1 MNAPLLFT
9 SPGMGILFK
18 WTCLLALGWLAH
30 WVLRRHHPRWRLILW
45 RSIFCFGLTLPL
57 LHFFQV
63 PGIKIPIASH
73 TVDTTEFAG
82 SFPPVAAV
90 NPIQPAASM
99 GHPAQAPAA
108 ASSASRSATSPPV
121 SLPPKPIP
129 WDGILLLLWALGCV
143 CGAFRLVRLHL
154 QLCRLRKNACHPSP
168 DLQRLAEQIQV
179 RLNVRR
185 QVDVQISESITS
197 PFVCGLSKPAIIL
210 PPALAHELSPG
221 EIAALLSH
229 EMAHL
234 RQHDL
239 LWCVAWHWMKVFYWF
254 HPLVWQVPS
263 VHNLACEQEADRVA
277 SGDLEQQDSYAQ
289 LLARLALR
297 VLALAAVET
306 ALTLNGSS
314 QIARRLI
321 HLGQKSRRSWNWKH
335 SVAGFG
341 LVGLMFLMT
350 AGCDF
355 SKTVA
360 AGSKTPKPLE
370 FKELLVVVQ
379 DQDGKPIEGATVEP
393 TGFRVKGVRWQDA
406 LGWNK
411 ELFGA
416 PVKAATDSEGKA
428 HVKYPVEGNP
438 VEGDL
443 TGILFLAVSHPEFA
457 PARPEYP
464 VDSPGKPIQLTRGI
478 HLEVSG
484 YFGGDHQPVPEVV
497 PNLSED
503 GLRTED
509 WQKKENGVLAF
520 HKLSVG
526 GHLLQLMGRL
536 TSGEVVYSEAFA
548 FTAEKG
554 KEYNFALEMKP
565 GIRLEG
571 RLDDHAPRP
580 VENGRVLISVRPKEF
595 PASLVLEAGG
605 DLFKKYGYF
614 DCWKSYRLIAEDGSF
629 VFESIPPGEVDVV
642 VHGDGFT
649 SKSIGHVK
657 YRVPVAQGP
666 LADGPQIGI
675 PQPFALAAPITKIE
689 VVTEPTATLQV
700 TAKTKHGK
708 PVEGA
713 TVGLYPQVLRMGGIF
728 GEMRHSSED
737 PFRTLAP
744 LPRLYSATTDVNGLA
759 VIGNVPAAIT
769 RFMELNHP
777 QFQIPL
783 AHEERHRYVHV
794 QFSPGETN
802 KIELTLEPKHNDSI
816 EAVQGASS
824 PSNSANAKTARKTD
838 LLEKAASHQGLT
850 GGDDPAL
857 HKLGDALV
865 HFIRE
870 RDARI
875 FKDEAYVTGDLI
887 WAAFQQSGQ
896 KGPSRQELD
905 DELKVQT
912 QEQMEAARFA
922 AQQMEDAGI
931 DLKNADIQ
939 IQETSVERLQHPG
952 PPGSVVGLIG
962 EQFQLKLAVKT
973 KGKSKNGTP
982 LSGDYI
988 LAASQIMRFADD
1000 WKVMANL
1007 HWYQLP
1013 AGVLDEKTAAKMEF
1027 ENYVAEHGTL
1037 PLQTTVPEIQFTTL
1051 DGEKKM
1057 KLSDL
1062 RGRVVVLDFW
1072 ATWCGPCQEPMAQLQ
1087 TLRQSHPDWQDKV
1100 ALVPLSID
1108 DTLKIVRDHVA
1119 QRGWTNT
1126 FNVWAEDG
1134 GWHSKPATAF
1144 RVKGVPTTYIID
1156 AQGQIIRA
1164 GHPAS
1169 MDISKEVDDLLGKT
1183 PLSSQR
1189 APQ

>member
-1 MNAPLLFT
+1 MNPPVLFT

-30 WVLRRHHPRWRLILW
+30 WVLRRQHPRWRLILW
-45 RSIFCFGLTLPL
+45 RGIFCFGLTLPL

-63 PGIKIPIASH
+63 PGIKIPLAGDTI
-73 TVDTTEFAG
+73 DTTEFAG

-90 NPIQPAASM
+90 KPIQPAASM
-99 GHPAQAPAA
+99 GHPPQTPVG
-108 ASSASRSATSPPV
+108 ASSASKSATFLPASF
-121 SLPPKPIP
+121 PPKPVR
-129 WDGILLLLWALGCV
+129 WDGILLLLWVLGCV

-154 QLCRLRKNACHPSP
+154 QLCRLRKNARPPSP
-168 DLQRLAEQIQV
+168 DLQWLAKQIQI

-185 QVDVQISESITS
+185 QVDVQISEGVTS
-197 PFVCGLSKPAIIL
+197 PFVCGLSNPAIIL
-210 PPALAHELSPG
+210 PPALAQELSLG
-221 EIAALLSH
+221 EIDALPSH

-234 RQHDL
+234 RRHDL
-239 LWCVAWHWMKVFYWF
+239 VWCVAWLWMKVLCWF

-277 SGDLEQQDSYAQ
+277 AGHLAEQDSYAQ

-297 VLALAAVET
+297 VLALPAVET
-306 ALTLNGSS
+306 ELTLNGSS

-321 HLGQKSRRSWNWKH
+321 HLGQKSGRAWNWKH
-335 SVAGFG
+335 SAAGFG
-341 LVGLMFLMT
+341 LVGSLFLVT

-355 SKTVA
+355 SKTAA
-360 AGSKTPKPLE
+360 AGSKTPTPVE

-379 DQDGKPIEGATVEP
+379 DQDGKPIEGATIEP
-393 TGFRVKGVRWQDA
+393 TGFRVKGVRWHDA
-406 LGWNK
+406 LGWNQ

-416 PVKAATDSEGKA
+416 PVKAITDGEGKA
-428 HVKYPVEGNP
+428 YVKYPVEGLP
-438 VEGDL
+438 EEKDL
-443 TGILFLAVSHPEFA
+443 TGILFLAVSHPEYA
-457 PARPEYP
+457 PARPEYS

-484 YFGGDHQPVPEVV
+484 YLGGEHQPVPEVV
-497 PNLSED
+497 PNLSEE

-509 WQKKENGVLAF
+509 WQKKENGVLAL
-520 HKLSVG
+520 HKLSAG
-526 GHLLQLMGRL
+526 GHLVQLMGRL
-536 TSGEVVYSEAFA
+536 PSGEVVYSEAFA

-571 RLDDHAPRP
+571 RIDDHAPRP

-595 PASLVLEAGG
+595 PAWLVPEDAG
-605 DLFKKYGYF
+605 DLFRKYGYF
-614 DCWKSYRLIAEDGSF
+614 DFWRSYRPIAEDGSF
-629 VFESIPPGEVDVV
+629 VFESIPPGEVDVI
-642 VHGDGFT
+642 VHGDGFV
-649 SKSIGHVK
+649 SKSIGQIKNRINGTLAV
-657 YRVPVAQGP
+657 GP
-666 LADGPQIGI
+666 LSFGI
-675 PQPFALAAPITKIE
+675 PQPFALVAPTTEIE
-689 VVTEPTATLQV
+689 VVTEPTATLEL
-700 TAKTKHGK
+700 TAKTKGGK

-713 TVGLYPQVLRMGGIF
+713 AVYLNPNVLRMGGIF
-728 GEMRHSSED
+728 GEMRHSSEE
-737 PFRTLAP
+737 PFRTLVP
-744 LPRLYSATTDVNGLA
+744 LPILYSATTDTNGLA
-759 VIGNVPAAIT
+759 VIRNVPAAIT
-769 RFMELNHP
+769 RIMKLNHP

-783 AHEERHRYVHV
+783 QEHQRHRNIRLE
-794 QFSPGETN
+794 FSPGATN
-802 KIELTLEPKHNDSI
+802 KLELALESKGKDSI
-816 EAVQGASS
+816 EAVQGGSS
-824 PSNSANAKTARKTD
+824 LSNSANAKAVRKTD
-838 LLEKAASHQGLT
+838 ILDKAASNLSLT
-850 GGDDPAL
+850 GEEDPAL

-896 KGPSRQELD
+896 KGPSRHELD

-912 QEQMEAARFA
+912 QEQMEFARSTV
-922 AQQMEDAGI
+922 QQMEDAGI

-939 IQETSVERLQHPG
+939 IKETSVERLQHPG

-962 EQFQLKLAVKT
+962 DQFQLKLAVKT

-1013 AGVLDEKTAAKMEF
+1013 AGVLDEKAAAKMEF
-1027 ENYVAEHGTL
+1027 ENYVGEHGTL

-1062 RGRVVVLDFW
+1062 RGGVVVLDFW

-1108 DTLKIVRDHVA
+1108 DTLKIVRDHVD

-1126 FNVWAEDG
+1126 FNVWAEGG
-1134 GWHSKPATAF
+1134 GWHSIPATAF
-1144 RVKGVPTTYIID
+1144 RVTGVPTTYIID

-1169 MDISKEVDDLLGKT
+1169 MDIGKEVDDLLGKT
-1183 PLSSQR
+1183 PLSFQR